1 MRVSSS
7 LYVHTYIFSTS
18 SRTHVSKCM
27 EDCLTPEV
35 SCEWKNSHQLTGTGI
50 DPHTRVGVASGNI
63 ILPKRQWLDQEA
75 RAERRT
81 RVHHCAFHRCVAFES
96 SVSKSRALTR
106 AHSREPYVAASP
118 PTYVV
123 VGFQAERVEQPVAAG
138 LVDVDVLVEVV
149 LVEVVVVLV
158 VVTGRAGAG
167 HESERTDEIH
177 TASECGYCP

>member
-1 MRVSSS
+1 
-7 LYVHTYIFSTS
+7 
-18 SRTHVSKCM
+18 
-27 EDCLTPEV
+27 
-35 SCEWKNSHQLTGTGI
+35 
-50 DPHTRVGVASGNI
+50 
-63 ILPKRQWLDQEA
+63 
-75 RAERRT
+75 
-81 RVHHCAFHRCVAFES
+81 VAFES

-177 TASECGYCP
+177 TASACGNCQRYVNAGFMYRAVTKYLPSHDALY